1 MGHNVLLVGAALL
14 LVMLNGF
21 FVAAEFALVKLRQTR
36 VQAIAKTFGW
46 RGRTLARVHRNL
58 DVYLSACQLGIT
70 LASLGLG
77 WIGEPAFAH
86 LLEPVLQGLGIR
98 SPEVISAIAFVVA
111 FFIISYLHIVIG
123 ELAPKSVA
131 IRQSDRV
138 GIWTALPLY
147 WFYWL
152 MYPVIWLLNHSANWV
167 LRVMGLDVVHGQ
179 EGYYSAEEL
188 KLILRAS
195 RADDKST
202 TDEWRVL
209 AQALEFR
216 DLEVT
221 DLMRPFQDAATLSKN
236 DDIETSLARIVE
248 YRYTRYPY
256 LDENGHVLGVIHLKD
271 IFIAMRSGVPL
282 PDLTG
287 LVRPVLTVSPSLSAT
302 ELFRRFRQ
310 GNPHFAIVAHDQ
322 QPPLGFITLDNVLG
336 ALVGEIRDE
345 FRRTRNDWTKLDDGS
360 LVGKG
365 SLPIATVERALG
377 IDIDE
382 SEFDS
387 IGGLLLQTLGD
398 VPSEGQRVE
407 FEYFDVEVKKM
418 NGPRIGLVQ
427 VFPKL
432 RTDVEDR

>member
-1 MGHNVLLVGAALL
+1 MGTNVLLVGAALL
-14 LVMLNGF
+14 LVLLNGF

-86 LLEPVLQGLGIR
+86 LLEPLLQSLGVTSPALIR
-98 SPEVISAIAFVVA
+98 AIAFVVA
-111 FFIISYLHIVIG
+111 FFVISYLHIVVG
-123 ELAPKSVA
+123 ELAPKSMA

-152 MYPVIWLLNHSANWV
+152 MYPAIWLLNHSANWV
-167 LRVMGLDVVHGQ
+167 LHVMGLDAANGHDSH
-179 EGYYSAEEL
+179 YSAEEL
-188 KLILRAS
+188 KLILRSS

-221 DLMRPFQDAATLSKN
+221 DLMRPFQDATTLSQN
-236 DDIETSLARIVE
+236 DDVETSLARIVE

-256 LDENGHVLGVIHLKD
+256 LDEAGHVLGVIHLKD
-271 IFIAMRSGVPL
+271 IFVSMRDGDPR
-282 PDLTG
+282 PDLMR
-287 LVRPVLTVSPSLSAT
+287 LVRPVLTVSPTLPAT
-302 ELFRRFRQ
+302 ELFRRFRE
-310 GNPHFAIVAHDQ
+310 GNPHFAVVAHDNQ
-322 QPPLGFITLDNVLG
+322 APLGFITLDNLLG

-345 FRRTRNDWTKLDDGS
+345 FRRTRNDWTKLGDGS
-360 LVGKG
+360 LIGKG

-377 IDIDE
+377 IDIDD

-387 IGGLLLQTLGD
+387 IGGLVQQTLGD

-407 FEYFDVEVKKM
+407 FEHFAVVIRNM

-427 VFPKL
+427 IFPKIPI
-432 RTDVEDR
+432 DIED

>member
-1 MGHNVLLVGAALL
+1 MGTNVLLVGAALL
-14 LVMLNGF
+14 LVLLNGF

-36 VQAIAKTFGW
+36 VQAIAKTYGW

-86 LLEPVLQGLGIR
+86 LLEPLLHSLGVTSPALIR
-98 SPEVISAIAFVVA
+98 AIAFVVA
-111 FFIISYLHIVIG
+111 FFVISYLHIVVG
-123 ELAPKSVA
+123 ELAPKSMA

-152 MYPVIWLLNHSANWV
+152 MYPAIWLLNHSANWV
-167 LRVMGLDVVHGQ
+167 LHVMGLDAANGHDSH
-179 EGYYSAEEL
+179 YSAEEL
-188 KLILRAS
+188 KLILRSS

-221 DLMRPFQDAATLSKN
+221 DLMRPFQDATTLSQN
-236 DDIETSLARIVE
+236 DDVETSLARIVE

-256 LDENGHVLGVIHLKD
+256 LDEAGHVLGVIHLKD
-271 IFIAMRSGVPL
+271 IFVSMRDGDPR
-282 PDLTG
+282 PDLMR
-287 LVRPVLTVSPSLSAT
+287 LVRPVLTVSPTLPAT
-302 ELFRRFRQ
+302 ELFRRFRE
-310 GNPHFAIVAHDQ
+310 GNPHFAVVAHDNQ
-322 QPPLGFITLDNVLG
+322 APLGFITLDNLLG

-345 FRRTRNDWTKLDDGS
+345 FRRTRNDWTKLGDGS
-360 LVGKG
+360 LIGKG

-377 IDIDE
+377 IDIDD

-387 IGGLLLQTLGD
+387 IGGLVQQTLGD

-407 FEYFDVEVKKM
+407 FEHFAVVIRNM

-427 VFPKL
+427 IFPKIPI
-432 RTDVEDR
+432 DIED